1 MNLKM
6 RPMSEAPLNTPILLV
21 YTDGSHRHTTLH
33 GPVIPAQWG
42 LVKGFYT
49 FSDLLRAAEIV
60 AAIMPEGYEYE
71 AAGDV
76 EPDTQAKHVWRRVSF
91 RRIAPPVEY
100 EYVTDG
106 KERKPRPGD
115 WIPMHGGFSEVRAGD
130 INFESQLCYRRV
142 EVKR

>member
-1 MNLKM
+1 MNLKP
-6 RPMSEAPLNTPILLV
+6 RPMSEAPSPKWLIVLMA
-21 YTDGSHRHTTLH
+21 DGSHKHIFSHNETFKTR
-33 GPVIPAQWG
+33 PDIV
-42 LVKGFYT
+42 GFYDVD
-49 FSDLLRAAEIV
+49 DLLRAAEIL
-60 AAIMPEGYEYE
+60 AAITPEGYEYE

-76 EPDTQAKHVWRRVSF
+76 EPDTEAKHIWRRVTF

-130 INFESQLCYRRV
+130 INFEPQLCYRRV